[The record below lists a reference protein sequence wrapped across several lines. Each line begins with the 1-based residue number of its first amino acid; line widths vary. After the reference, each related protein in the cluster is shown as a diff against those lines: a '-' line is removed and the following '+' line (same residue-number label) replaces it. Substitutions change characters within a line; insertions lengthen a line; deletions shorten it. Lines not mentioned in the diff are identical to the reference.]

1 MSTEY
6 NNLQRFRPFVEG
18 RGGRGMNEITIEGG
32 ETSTGGETRGRDR
45 KVLGYLFRVH
55 RAFRPFPSI
64 AVFHHPSRHF
74 RTRVSLLA
82 AKEKSRER
90 ERERRK
96 HTRLVWARCTRGDAS
111 LRFRDTLRNRYCTS
125 YTIYK
130 YFYTFASRTLTVA
143 LAVRRG
149 LRNCVDYSL
158 T

>member
-1 MSTEY
+1 
-6 NNLQRFRPFVEG
+6 
-18 RGGRGMNEITIEGG
+18 MNEITIGGG

-90 ERERRK
+90 EREIGES
-96 HTRLVWARCTRGDAS
+96 TRVSCGRDALGVTRP
-111 LRFRDTLRNRYCTS
+111 
-125 YTIYK
+125 
-130 YFYTFASRTLTVA
+130 
-143 LAVRRG
+143 
-149 LRNCVDYSL
+149 
-158 T
+158 